1 VAITAASTTALEL
14 LDASDRPM
22 PIHSIYA
29 SGVNLRC
36 GDHLVYASSRPDGG
50 VAALCM
56 TVNDVELLCGQRSW
70 EWTTNRL
77 VGVNGRA
84 VIGMD
89 EAAATYPTSPP
100 PTPLPSAATPHRLAC
115 ARARTGRRSW
125 FDTGVGLRMG
135 MPRLRT
141 AIRALVRQQ
150 PDAAERLS
158 GIIGLGAGLTPSAD
172 DALVGALCVMSANGA
187 LSADL
192 REHVMRR
199 LRADGALATTDVSM
213 SYLRLAFDGAFS
225 SPVTRVVGCL
235 AESNSQAD
243 LDEAVRVLSEHGA
256 ASGMDTAI
264 GIQLACEFLAQS
276 SSSPNSSS
284 DVSQC
289 ESVEA
294 ITDKGPASVVVGTR

>member
-1 VAITAASTTALEL
+1 MAITAASTTALEL

-36 GDHLVYASSRPDGG
+36 GDHLVYASSQPDGG

-56 TVNDVELLCGQRSW
+56 TVNDVELLCRQRSW
-70 EWTTNRL
+70 DWTTNRL
-77 VGVNGRA
+77 VGVDGRA

-100 PTPLPSAATPHRLAC
+100 PTLQLFAATPYRLAC

-125 FDTGVGLRMG
+125 FDTGAGLRLG

-158 GIIGLGAGLTPSAD
+158 GIVGLGAGLTPSAD
-172 DALVGALCVMSANGA
+172 DALVGALCLLSANGA

-213 SYLRLAFDGAFS
+213 SYLRLAVDGAFS
-225 SPVTRVVGCL
+225 SPVTRVVATL
-235 AESNSQAD
+235 AESSSQAD
-243 LDEAVRVLSEHGA
+243 LDNAVRVLSDHGA
-256 ASGMDTAI
+256 TSGMDTAL
-264 GIQLACEFLAQS
+264 GIQLVCDFLRQS
-276 SSSPNSSS
+276 TSNPNHS
-284 DVSQC
+284 
-289 ESVEA
+289 
-294 ITDKGPASVVVGTR
+294 